1 MNFSFPAILEAAY
14 QTVPASRAASAYV
27 HQVFGRGCTV
37 AKGVDRRS
45 GEVARR
51 SEEKWATR

>member
-1 MNFSFPAILEAAY
+1 MSFSFPAILEAAY
-14 QTVPASRAASAYV
+14 RTVLALRAASGSV